1 MTLRCSS
8 VSRRPIVTGM
18 IIAWSLIIGHS
29 SATAVLGIPRD
40 LCFEAS
46 PLGLQQ
52 AQEIRNRPG
61 QSHEVLWLDVAS
73 PGILRMEIFPPST
86 GPAAPSIELLG
97 RSCSA
102 SSSEEL
108 TAVERSSDR
117 YLVKV
122 DEPGIYFVG
131 LRTPPEMPQGS
142 YSLRSSFS
150 RGRALT
156 RIGGDHLERQPEKEE
171 EHKGCDDHGDDG
183 TWTHL
188 PCPPTVPN
196 LTFEPS
202 APQAIL
208 TARGEDVAIAVR
220 QPGVLEIMSAGI
232 LLEVGRGR
240 YNLGLGFSSLED
252 LVTGLPEAFRFY
264 PLCGLIGADDHGDS
278 FTCATEIAPGT
289 RTPGEIRG
297 LAATDQD
304 VFTFTLS
311 RRRAVIFETSGET
324 DTRGRLFTETGF
336 LLAADDD
343 GGEAMNLRIV
353 RTLGPGRYYL
363 SVAGAGASQGP
374 YLITATFTND
384 SDGQGVQP

>member
-8 VSRRPIVTGM
+8 VSRRSIVAGRI
-18 IIAWSLIIGHS
+18 IIAWSLIIGHI
-29 SATAVLGIPRD
+29 SATAVLGIPRG

-61 QSHEVLWLDVAS
+61 QSHEVLWLDVPT
-73 PGILRMEIFPPST
+73 PGILRIEIFPPST

-108 TAVERSSDR
+108 THVERSSDR

-122 DEPGIYFVG
+122 HEPGIYLVA

-142 YSLRSSFS
+142 YSLRSGFS
-150 RGRALT
+150 KGRALT
-156 RIGGDHLERQPEKEE
+156 RIGGDHLGRQPEGE
-171 EHKGCDDHGDDG
+171 EHKGCDDGDDG
-183 TWTHL
+183 TWIRL
-188 PCPPTVPN
+188 PCPPTVSG
-196 LTFEPS
+196 LAFEASVP
-202 APQAIL
+202 PAIL
-208 TARGEDVAIAVR
+208 TVRGEDVAVAVR
-220 QPGVLEIMSAGI
+220 QPGVLEIINAGI

-240 YNLGLGFSSLED
+240 YNLGFSSLEE
-252 LVTGLPEAFRFY
+252 LVTGLPEGFRFY
-264 PLCGLIGADDHGDS
+264 PLCGLIGDDDHGDD
-278 FTCATEIAPGT
+278 FTCATEIEPGT
-289 RTPGEIRG
+289 RTSGEIRG
-297 LAATDQD
+297 FPTTDQD

-311 RRRAVIFETSGET
+311 RRRTVIFETAGET
-324 DTRGRLFTETGF
+324 DTRGRLFTEAGF

-353 RTLGPGRYYL
+353 ETLGPGRYYL
-363 SVAGAGASQGP
+363 SVAGASQGP
-374 YLITATFTND
+374 YLLAATFAND
-384 SDGQGVQP
+384 SDGLP